1 MEFMSETHKSVVRDD
16 GLLKVFA
23 IAPRRLTIQH
33 YLPDGGVTM
42 EWITAENAV
51 TDSDKRLLMNMNRM
65 PLFAATY
72 AGGDTWH
79 IDLDCGAQ
87 RWIGMK
93 TTRQFCGA
101 LSKCGFDT
109 KTKRKILAECR
120 KLIWG
125 FVPRQG

>member
-16 GLLKVFA
+16 GLLKVFS
-23 IAPRRLTIQH
+23 IAPRRFTIQH

-42 EWITAENAV
+42 EWVTAENAV

-72 AGGDTWH
+72 AGGSEWH
-79 IDLDCGAQ
+79 LDLDCGAQ
-87 RWIGMK
+87 RWIGVKK
-93 TTRQFCGA
+93 TGAVSSA
-101 LSKCGFDT
+101 LSKCGFDLETT
-109 KTKRKILAECR
+109 KKILAECR
-120 KLIWG
+120 KHKWD